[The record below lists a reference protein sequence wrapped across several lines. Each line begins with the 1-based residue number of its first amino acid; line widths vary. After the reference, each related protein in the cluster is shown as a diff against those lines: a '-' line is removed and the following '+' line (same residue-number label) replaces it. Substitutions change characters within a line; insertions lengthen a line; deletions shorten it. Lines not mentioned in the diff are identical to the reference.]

1 MFALLVLMFELLCR
15 MEKRRGK
22 KSKQLFLVFT
32 DKTVF
37 QFYFLTVWDKNG
49 ENKTHTHKK
58 TSITT
63 ILQLIVV
70 KILTLREVIGAAGLV
85 IKHRDTDVLEVLS
98 PLCEALTLQTSSP
111 QNQPTLEQTLHE
123 AQARWTNIKSTVSN
137 IYNSINKCRLL
148 MHVKVQIKS

>member
-1 MFALLVLMFELLCR
+1 MRLKKPPQKNKIF
-15 MEKRRGK
+15 KIKRGK
-22 KSKQLFLVFT
+22 IKPTPTKKQ
-32 DKTVF
+32 KK
-37 QFYFLTVWDKNG
+37 Q
-49 ENKTHTHKK
+49 K

-111 QNQPTLEQTLHE
+111 QNQPTLEQALHE
-123 AQARWTNIKSTVSN
+123 AQAR
-137 IYNSINKCRLL
+137 
-148 MHVKVQIKS
+148 

>member
-1 MFALLVLMFELLCR
+1 MRLKNPPQKNKIF
-15 MEKRRGK
+15 KIKRGK
-22 KSKQLFLVFT
+22 IKPT
-32 DKTVF
+32 PT
-37 QFYFLTVWDKNG
+37 
-49 ENKTHTHKK
+49 KK
-58 TSITT
+58 TNKKKTT

-123 AQARWTNIKSTVSN
+123 AQAR
-137 IYNSINKCRLL
+137 
-148 MHVKVQIKS
+148 